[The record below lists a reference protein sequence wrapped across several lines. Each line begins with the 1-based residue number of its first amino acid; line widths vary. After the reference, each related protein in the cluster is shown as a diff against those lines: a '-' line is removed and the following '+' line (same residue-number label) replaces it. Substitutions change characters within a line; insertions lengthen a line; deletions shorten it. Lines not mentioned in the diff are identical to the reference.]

1 MSVQHPGYLDAAATA
16 ELRPEAEAA
25 ILEALR
31 AGQANPS
38 SVHSAGHRAGTA
50 LDEARATVARALGAR
65 PSEVVFTSGGS
76 EANNLAVIGLALASS
91 RGKHL
96 ITTEI
101 EHPSVREACEF
112 LVRRLGFELTALPV
126 DSLGRLNPEAVREA
140 LRPDTALVTV
150 GLANAEVGTVQP
162 IGEISAVVREAG
174 ALLHTDAV
182 QAAAALPVSFGSA
195 RVSPQENGPA
205 ATRGHGEDA
214 NRPASDGWPGFAVDA
229 MSVAS
234 HKFGGPQGAGALLLR
249 TGIPIEPLIHGG
261 GQEGGA
267 RSGTEN
273 LLGLAGFAA
282 AVQAA
287 ALDAGTRALG
297 LLSARDSLI
306 ARVIDRVPGAR
317 LTGDPM
323 ERLPG
328 HASFVV
334 EGVSGESLLVALDAA
349 GFAVSSGS
357 ACAAG
362 QDEPSPV
369 LLALGYDP
377 DLARTAIRFT
387 FDRPLAEAAI
397 DRIAEVLRRE
407 VLGAR

>member
-1 MSVQHPGYLDAAATA
+1 MSHSGYLDAAATA

-25 ILEALR
+25 IQAALR

-38 SVHSAGHRAGTA
+38 SVHAAGHRAGVA
-50 LDEARATVARALGAR
+50 LEEARATVARSLGAR
-65 PSEVVFTSGGS
+65 TSEVVFTSGGS
-76 EANNLAVIGLALASS
+76 EANNLAVIGLALAST

-96 ITTEI
+96 ITTAI
-101 EHPSVREACEF
+101 EHPSISEACAF
-112 LVRRLGFELTALPV
+112 LERWLGYEVSTLPV
-126 DSLGRLNPEAVREA
+126 DSLGRLDPEVVRRA
-140 LRPDTALVTV
+140 LRADTALVTI

-162 IGEISAVVREAG
+162 IREIAAIVREHG

-182 QAAAALPVSFGSA
+182 QAAASLPVSFGSLESRGPLGNGA
-195 RVSPQENGPA
+195 PKSDSPS
-205 ATRGHGEDA
+205 DA
-214 NRPASDGWPGFAVDA
+214 WPGLAVDA
-229 MSVAS
+229 LTIAS

-249 TGIPIEPLIHGG
+249 SGTPIEPLIHGG
-261 GQEGGA
+261 GQEHGL

-273 LLGLAGFAA
+273 LLGVAGFAA

-287 ALDAGTRALG
+287 SAEAGTRALA
-297 LLSARDSLI
+297 LLETRDALI
-306 ARVIDRVPGAR
+306 TKIIARVPGAQ
-317 LTGDPM
+317 LTGDPL

-334 EGVSGESLLVALDAA
+334 AGVSGESLLVALDAA

-369 LLALGYDP
+369 LLAMGIDP

-387 FDRPLAEAAI
+387 CDRPLTEDAI
-397 DRIAEVLRRE
+397 DRIAEILRRE
-407 VLGAR
+407 RLGTP